1 MASFFELDRDE
12 ILFNG
17 RSYLDY
23 FNLYP
28 NLSYTPTLAHLESLE
43 EIAVLGSSQSRDGW
57 QIAVMFDG
65 LHFLWILITTARRHF
80 FVWRTRSPTIHV
92 CSHSSVALFHC
103 CVTIGDDR

>member
-12 ILFNG
+12 ILYNG

-28 NLSYTPTLAHLESLE
+28 NLSYTPTLAHLERLD

-57 QIAVMFDG
+57 QIAVMFDR
-65 LHFLWILITTARRHF
+65 LHFLLDTHYHGTSTLFCVANESPDDSRMLAFLGCFIPLLRDN
-80 FVWRTRSPTIHV
+80 WR
-92 CSHSSVALFHC
+92 
-103 CVTIGDDR
+103 